1 MQNSKPSI
9 DLLVPGLLGPIPAL
23 REIDITPTAALLEK
37 CLSRATLSDLP
48 ALDFPSTLLQLFSVS
63 FESQTSLPTAPWC
76 RLSDGGMADDA
87 YWIQASP
94 VHLRPDGDGLLLFDA
109 GVLEITLDEAN
120 QLADSFRQHF
130 SDMPWQ
136 LEVHSAQR
144 WYLRLEQEPD
154 LATSSLVDVAGRNIN
169 SFLPTGAD
177 SSAWRSILNE
187 VQMLFYMAKVNM
199 LREGR
204 GQLTVNGLWLHGGG
218 YLHSIQ
224 NLSFDSVYANEP
236 LVRGMAQSA
245 GLEPKSFPADS
256 SELPVAGKSL
266 VVADLLERP
275 VLDADPVGWV
285 EALELFDA
293 WLQPLVAEVKS
304 KRLEYLNIYPCNG
317 TVYRIDTRALRRFWR
332 PGPAIKKYIS

>member
-1 MQNSKPSI
+1 
-9 DLLVPGLLGPIPAL
+9 
-23 REIDITPTAALLEK
+23 
-37 CLSRATLSDLP
+37 
-48 ALDFPSTLLQLFSVS
+48 
-63 FESQTSLPTAPWC
+63 
-76 RLSDGGMADDA
+76 
-87 YWIQASP
+87 
-94 VHLRPDGDGLLLFDA
+94 
-109 GVLEITLDEAN
+109 
-120 QLADSFRQHF
+120 
-130 SDMPWQ
+130 
-136 LEVHSAQR
+136 
-144 WYLRLEQEPD
+144 
-154 LATSSLVDVAGRNIN
+154 
-169 SFLPTGAD
+169 
-177 SSAWRSILNE
+177 
-187 VQMLFYMAKVNM
+187 MLFYMAKVNM

-236 LVRGMAQSA
+236 LVRGVAQSA